1 MINKIEL
8 KEIKNSTDY
17 FVMIDLS
24 NKRIVQRNNDV
35 IIKDQQLDIDYNE
48 ITNLIKN
55 YITYWDNEYID
66 NTIIDGTIDE
76 LKIYVDSE
84 ILEYKF
90 KNKYPYNYNEFIEK
104 FKLMIGIM

>member
-66 NTIIDGTIDE
+66 NTIIDGIIDE